1 MKTIAVSGGF
11 DPIHIGHLRS
21 IREARELGDRLM
33 VILTRDDQ
41 LIKKKGYYFMPY
53 HERKEILQKIEG
65 VDMVLP
71 NIDDDITSAQSLE
84 RYRPDIFAKGGDRTE
99 NNMPEIEKEICR
111 KIGCKIIY
119 GVGGGKI
126 QSSSTLVKRS
136 SALQSGILS
145 PTALAELEYST
156 TRAFLK

>member
-1 MKTIAVSGGF
+1 MIIVAVSGGF

-21 IREARELGDRLM
+21 ILEARELGDSVM

-41 LIKKKGYYFMPY
+41 LITKKGYVFMTY
-53 HERKEILQKIEG
+53 HERKEILMRIHG

-71 NIDDDITSAQSLE
+71 NIDLDLSSTQSLE
-84 RYRPDIFAKGGDRTE
+84 RYGPDIFAKGGDRTE
-99 NNMPEIEKEICR
+99 DNMPQTEKEICQ

-126 QSSSTLVKRS
+126 QSSSWLVKKS
-136 SALQSGILS
+136 SAMHSGLLA
-145 PTALAELEYST
+145 PTG
-156 TRAFLK
+156 